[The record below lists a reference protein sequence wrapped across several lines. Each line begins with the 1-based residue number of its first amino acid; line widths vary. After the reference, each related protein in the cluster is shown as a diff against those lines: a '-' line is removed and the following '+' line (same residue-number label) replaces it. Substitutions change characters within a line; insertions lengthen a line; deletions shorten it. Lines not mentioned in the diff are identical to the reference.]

1 MERYDVLVL
10 GGGPGGYVAAIKGAQ
25 LGLKVA
31 LIEKEAIGGVCLND
45 GCIPT
50 KTLLKSAKVYKTIQH
65 AMDYGITLDQ
75 QSVVPNWSEIL
86 SRKAKVVQRLTSGVK
101 GLLKK
106 NGVEVYEGYGE
117 VIDAHTINVNSQP
130 IQAKN
135 LILATGASPIIPP
148 ILGLKEA
155 IESNYVYHSKTLLNY
170 KSIPKSLI
178 IVGGGVIGIEFATL
192 FSSFGTQVTILERLD
207 NILMPIDDDIRT
219 AYLKILKRD
228 NIEIITNA
236 NVTAFS
242 KNSVT
247 YERLQQAITLKSE
260 IALLSVGMKPNI
272 DAFQSLQLTMNQY
285 GVDVNAQMRTNL
297 PNVYA
302 IGDMTGQMMLAHAAS
317 AEGIVAIENIA
328 GKKSSFRFDTVPS
341 AVYGFP
347 EIAWIGITERE
358 AIQKNIAYKT
368 SQFPLLANGRSLAE
382 GETDGFVKI
391 LTHPQ
396 NGEILGAHII
406 ASNATD
412 LLSETVL
419 AMTSEATIADIA
431 NAIHL
436 HPSVG
441 EAVMEAAIGTLL
453 KPIHY

>member
-1 MERYDVLVL
+1 
-10 GGGPGGYVAAIKGAQ
+10 
-25 LGLKVA
+25 
-31 LIEKEAIGGVCLND
+31 
-45 GCIPT
+45 
-50 KTLLKSAKVYKTIQH
+50 
-65 AMDYGITLDQ
+65 
-75 QSVVPNWSEIL
+75 
-86 SRKAKVVQRLTSGVK
+86 
-101 GLLKK
+101 
-106 NGVEVYEGYGE
+106 
-117 VIDAHTINVNSQP
+117 
-130 IQAKN
+130 
-135 LILATGASPIIPP
+135 
-148 ILGLKEA
+148 
-155 IESNYVYHSKTLLNY
+155 
-170 KSIPKSLI
+170 
-178 IVGGGVIGIEFATL
+178 
-192 FSSFGTQVTILERLD
+192 
-207 NILMPIDDDIRT
+207 
-219 AYLKILKRD
+219 
-228 NIEIITNA
+228 
-236 NVTAFS
+236 
-242 KNSVT
+242 
-247 YERLQQAITLKSE
+247 
-260 IALLSVGMKPNI
+260 
-272 DAFQSLQLTMNQY
+272 
-285 GVDVNAQMRTNL
+285 
-297 PNVYA
+297 
-302 IGDMTGQMMLAHAAS
+302 MTGQMMLAHAAS

-441 EAVMEAAIGTLL
+441 EAVMEAAIGTLI